1 VSRSPSAFTLGDLL
15 ALEELGL
22 ELVAGGE
29 RALNRP
35 VVGAHPIEV
44 EQPAMWLERDW
55 IMLTTGVRLRHRAD
69 EQRLLISELEAAG
82 AAALGFGLELVFKR
96 VPSTLLREAQARS
109 FPIFAVP
116 LVTPFREIVSAVN
129 RALVGRDLRAMQRL
143 SSIQLQLMDALAE
156 EDPQGAVLA
165 RLASFVGG
173 TALLFGPEGSVEAA
187 TGDAPAKDIWAAIAA
202 HPAVLV
208 EFELDG
214 RHTVA
219 TPIANGHAIAGW
231 LAVTRARARAADRL
245 VRPAVR
251 ATAPVLSALVHI
263 QGAAREQD
271 RAIRGALLE
280 QALAPSVRQDA
291 GTLAARAAPLGID
304 LSEPARVVLVRR
316 HANGRVRADLDDVC
330 RQLERRFD
338 ESALRHLMSRRSGA
352 VVALVQG
359 DAERV
364 HVLVADVVDE
374 QPGIEAG
381 IGRPLS
387 ELSSAP
393 DSLRDAEIAI
403 HRVGQRREA
412 RLLDFADFDL
422 PTLLVSEA
430 SAERLAPKVEELLGV
445 LRAHA
450 GLHAALVA
458 YLRYE
463 QDIMRAAEAM
473 HLHHN
478 TLRYRLARVEQ
489 LIDRSLKS
497 PATIAALYI
506 ALAYDEPIVSPSDH

>member
-1 VSRSPSAFTLGDLL
+1 
-15 ALEELGL
+15 
-22 ELVAGGE
+22 
-29 RALNRP
+29 
-35 VVGAHPIEV
+35 
-44 EQPAMWLERDW
+44 
-55 IMLTTGVRLRHRAD
+55 
-69 EQRLLISELEAAG
+69 
-82 AAALGFGLELVFKR
+82 
-96 VPSTLLREAQARS
+96 
-109 FPIFAVP
+109 
-116 LVTPFREIVSAVN
+116 
-129 RALVGRDLRAMQRL
+129 
-143 SSIQLQLMDALAE
+143 
-156 EDPQGAVLA
+156 
-165 RLASFVGG
+165 
-173 TALLFGPEGSVEAA
+173 
-187 TGDAPAKDIWAAIAA
+187 
-202 HPAVLV
+202 V
-208 EFELDG
+208 EFDLDG

-219 TPIANGHAIAGW
+219 TPVASGHAIAGW

-280 QALAPSVRQDA
+280 QTLAPTARQDA
-291 GTLAARAAPLGID
+291 GTLAARAASLGID
-304 LSEPARVVLVRR
+304 LSVPARIVLVRR
-316 HANGRVRADLDDVC
+316 HANGRVRADLDEVC
-330 RQLERRFD
+330 RHIERRCD
-338 ESALRHLMSRRSGA
+338 ESALHHLVSRRRGA

-359 DAERV
+359 DGDHV
-364 HVLVADVVDE
+364 HGLVADLVDE
-374 QPGIEAG
+374 EPGIEAG

-387 ELSSAP
+387 ELSSAA

-403 HRVGQRREA
+403 HRVAQRREA

-458 YLRYE
+458 YLRHE

-489 LIDRSLKS
+489 LLDRSLKS

-506 ALAYDEPIVSPSDH
+506 ALAYDEPIVSTGDASESDH